1 MNIFSCRRVLAAAF
15 VAALLP
21 VAPAQAQL
29 EGLINKGG
37 KTGSAGGLGNLGD
50 MANGLSGQAI
60 AAGSTGN
67 VAGVLQYCISN
78 NYLRGGGASAV
89 KDKLLGKLSG
99 DATPTD
105 SGYQDG
111 AMGLLKSS
119 DGKQLD
125 LRGGGLKAQATRQV
139 CDRIL
144 AQGKSML
151 NLP

>member
-1 MNIFSCRRVLAAAF
+1 MNIFTFRRVVAAAF
-15 VAALLP
+15 IAALLP
-21 VAPAQAQL
+21 VAPAHAQL

-50 MANGLSGQAI
+50 IANGMPGQSF
-60 AAGSTGN
+60 AAGSSGN

-78 NYLRGGGASAV
+78 NYLGSEGASAV
-89 KDKLLGKLSG
+89 KDKLLGKLTG

-111 AMGLLKSS
+111 TMGLLKSS
-119 DGKQLD
+119 DGKQID
-125 LRGGGLKAQATRQV
+125 LRGGGLKAQVTRQV